1 MKKVVLITGASKGIG
16 KALTEK
22 MLNENFFVIGTSRNG
37 IIKDFE
43 NKDFYSLKL
52 DLSNTSSIENAHK
65 EIFSKF
71 KYIDILIN
79 NAGIGPDLD
88 TYIPQK
94 ESFNLTFD
102 VNVTGTVFFTEPLIE
117 LIRENGIILNVSS
130 KMGSLDVCELTDS
143 VAYRMSKSA
152 LNMYTKILT
161 NRLKDKIKVASIHP
175 GWVKTTII
183 ESNLKNGRLT
193 PEQSADNIFE
203 FLTNE
208 FDSGMFWNSEKRN
221 RIIMV
226 KKRFANT
233 VYNSLLVIAYL
244 RKSSRT
250 FYL

>member
-71 KYIDILIN
+71 KHIDILIN

-208 FDSGMFWNSEKRN
+208 FDSGTFWNSEN
-221 RIIMV
+221 G
-226 KKRFANT
+226 T
-233 VYNSLLVIAYL
+233 ELLW
-244 RKSSRT
+244 
-250 FYL
+250 

>member
-1 MKKVVLITGASKGIG
+1 MKKVVLITGESKGIG

-22 MLNENFFVIGTSRNG
+22 MLNDNFFIIGTSRNG

-65 EIFSKF
+65 EIFDKF
-71 KYIDILIN
+71 KHIDILIN

-94 ESFNLTFD
+94 KSFNLTFD

-117 LIRENGIILNVSS
+117 LIGENGIILNVSS

-161 NRLKDKIKVASIHP
+161 NRLKDKIRVASIHP

-208 FDSGMFWNSEKRN
+208 FDSGTFWNSEN
-221 RIIMV
+221 G
-226 KKRFANT
+226 T
-233 VYNSLLVIAYL
+233 DLLW
-244 RKSSRT
+244 
-250 FYL
+250 

>member
-22 MLNENFFVIGTSRNG
+22 MLNKNYFVIGTSRNG
-37 IIKDFE
+37 KIIDFKH
-43 NKDFYSLKL
+43 KDFYPLKL
-52 DLSNTSSIENAHK
+52 DLSNRESIENAHK
-65 EIFSKF
+65 EIFENF
-71 KYIDILIN
+71 KHIDILIN

-88 TYIPQK
+88 TYITEK
-94 ESFNLTFD
+94 ESFNRTFD

-117 LIRENGIILNVSS
+117 FINQNGIILNVSS
-130 KMGSLDVCELTDS
+130 KMGSLNVCELTDS

-183 ESNLKNGRLT
+183 ESNLKKGRLT
-193 PEQSADNIFE
+193 PEQSAKNIFE

-208 FDSGMFWNSEKRN
+208 FESGTFWNSEN
-221 RIIMV
+221 G
-226 KKRFANT
+226 T
-233 VYNSLLVIAYL
+233 ELLW
-244 RKSSRT
+244 
-250 FYL
+250 

>member
-22 MLNENFFVIGTSRNG
+22 MLNENFFIIGTSRNG

-65 EIFSKF
+65 EIFDKF
-71 KYIDILIN
+71 KHIDILIN

-94 ESFNLTFD
+94 KSFNLTFD

-117 LIRENGIILNVSS
+117 LIGENGIILNVSS

-208 FDSGMFWNSEKRN
+208 FDSGTFWNSEN
-221 RIIMV
+221 G
-226 KKRFANT
+226 T
-233 VYNSLLVIAYL
+233 DLLW
-244 RKSSRT
+244 
-250 FYL
+250 

>member
-16 KALTEK
+16 KALTDK
-22 MLNENFFVIGTSRNG
+22 MLNENFFIIGTSRNG

-65 EIFSKF
+65 EIFDKF
-71 KYIDILIN
+71 KHIDILIN
-79 NAGIGPDLD
+79 NAGIGPDLN

-94 ESFNLTFD
+94 KSFNLTFD

-117 LIRENGIILNVSS
+117 LIGENGIILNVSS

-161 NRLKDKIKVASIHP
+161 NRLKDKIRVASIHP

-183 ESNLKNGRLT
+183 KSNLKNGRLT

-208 FDSGMFWNSEKRN
+208 FDSGTFWNSEN
-221 RIIMV
+221 G
-226 KKRFANT
+226 T
-233 VYNSLLVIAYL
+233 DLLW
-244 RKSSRT
+244 
-250 FYL
+250 

>member
-117 LIRENGIILNVSS
+117 LIRENGIILHVSS

-208 FDSGMFWNSEKRN
+208 FDSGMFWNSEN
-221 RIIMV
+221 G
-226 KKRFANT
+226 T
-233 VYNSLLVIAYL
+233 ELLW
-244 RKSSRT
+244 
-250 FYL
+250 